1 MVLFLDHA
9 AFHPKRWLV
18 YAIGFAVVVCAAAA
32 VKLRDSKHRRPAVAV
47 PANPL
52 RPTPTPAKTTVGAAT
67 RVPSDIPAPGSITT
81 TRQGA
86 GSREEVRIEWLAAQ
100 YRSLV
105 EELQREVTA
114 YRDERPVFA
123 KFHRVLEEQVMPAA
137 QDAGIAWLQLEEVRK
152 QAITEGDGEAF
163 DRADRQ
169 INDLKQES
177 YQQPQIDPVAKI
189 WLDANPWYET
199 NAKLAVHADGLA
211 DRLVA
216 QGYTGQAYFDELTKQ
231 IHDAFP
237 EEFGNKNRS
246 KPSSVESATP
256 SSPSSKRTFD
266 SLPADAKEAYAQFKR
281 DIPGF
286 TKQQFVDQ
294 YEWE

>member
-1 MVLFLDHA
+1 MMNE
-9 AFHPKRWLV
+9 
-18 YAIGFAVVVCAAAA
+18 A
-32 VKLRDSKHRRPAVAV
+32 VKEDSVQTEDTRDYEAE
-47 PANPL
+47 
-52 RPTPTPAKTTVGAAT
+52 AKAQGWAPEEEWRGKPEDFKSAEQFIKDGE
-67 RVPSDIPAPGSITT
+67 SIPAILKSKVDKLEG
-81 TRQGA
+81 R
-86 GSREEVRIEWLAAQ
+86 
-100 YRSLV
+100 V
-105 EELQREVTA
+105 EELLESNKKFNEFSQRSLEK
-114 YRDERPVFA
+114 ER
-123 KFHRVLEEQVMPAA
+123 KEKEKL
-137 QDAGIAWLQLEEVRK
+137 ISQLEEARK

-169 INDLKQES
+169 INDLRNDN
-177 YQQPQIDPVAKI
+177 QPPQGLDPVAKK

-199 NAKLAVHADGLA
+199 NAKLAIHADGLA

-231 IHDAFP
+231 VREAFP
-237 EEFGNKNRS
+237 EEFGNRNRS

-286 TKQQFVDQ
+286 TKAQFVEQ
-294 YEWE
+294 YDWE